1 MMGDMADSLF
11 CPLRKKW
18 VSALPEEKI
27 RQALVHD
34 MTQRLGFPLG
44 SIVLEKSLSQLPHLQ
59 TSTSLPKRRADL
71 IVLAKNLHPQYP
83 FYPLLLV
90 ECKAVPL
97 TQKVLRQI
105 VGYNQFV
112 KACFIAAVNQTT
124 AYTGW
129 YDPEQQDY
137 CFQEGLVSYERL
149 ILNPFC
155 GNASLEANFFI
166 QSQ

>member
-1 MMGDMADSLF
+1 MMMGEMTDSLF

-34 MTQRLGFPLG
+34 LTQRLGFPLG
-44 SIVLEKSLSQLPHLQ
+44 NIVLEKSLSQLPHLQ
-59 TSTSLPKRRADL
+59 SCTSLPKRRADL
-71 IVLAKNLHPQYP
+71 IVLVKNLHPQYP

-124 AYTGW
+124 AYLGW

-137 CFQEGLVSYERL
+137 CFQEGLVSYDRL
-149 ILNPFC
+149 LVTVHD
-155 GNASLEANFFI
+155 GLMGLKH
-166 QSQ
+166 